1 MEFKDVHGSKVS
13 FLCVF
18 TKKITYGPSNFAR
31 NSEEPFW
38 SGPIDAY
45 ANEIKTL
52 GKILAH
58 SYHLLIMVV
67 ILTFQHI
74 FMYRNDFGGFPNHFR

>member
-1 MEFKDVHGSKVS
+1 MHSHMGNFFLHMSIRPLDRRLLRFKVEFKDVHGSKVS

-18 TKKITYGPSNFAR
+18 MKKITYGPSNFAR

-45 ANEIKTL
+45 ADEIKAPQ
-52 GKILAH
+52 ICRE
-58 SYHLLIMVV
+58 
-67 ILTFQHI
+67 I
-74 FMYRNDFGGFPNHFR
+74 F